1 MNAMTP
7 LFDWRRAL
15 LHGITL
21 AAENHRD
28 FDEPE
33 PWTAMW
39 SLLCEAAEVSRSYNS
54 PPRRWYPSK
63 AAWPDVPDEITH
75 WQKQMAYIQGT
86 LDEVGEDDPTPP
98 MPSAAEVT
106 RADAVLDLWHRHALR
121 RGDNP
126 HPMKRHIW
134 SLAEGAPIGLVIR
147 NSGMKRD
154 EVLAMRAKAATQML
168 RAAGV
173 E

>member
-1 MNAMTP
+1 MNAMTRH
-7 LFDWRRAL
+7 FEWRPAL
-15 LHGITL
+15 LHGIRL
-21 AAENHRD
+21 AADNHLD
-28 FDEPE
+28 FADAA
-33 PWTAMW
+33 PWQAMW
-39 SLLCEAAEVSRSYNS
+39 CLLCEAAEVSRNYDSV
-54 PPRRWYPSK
+54 PRRGYPSK
-63 AAWPDVPDEITH
+63 AIWPDVPSERTWWQEQMEYLRGESLELPDE
-75 WQKQMAYIQGT
+75 
-86 LDEVGEDDPTPP
+86 EPTPP
-98 MPSAAEVT
+98 TPSHVEVT

-126 HPMKRHIW
+126 HPNKKHIW

>member
-1 MNAMTP
+1 MILP
-7 LFDWRRAL
+7 
-15 LHGITL
+15 
-21 AAENHRD
+21 
-28 FDEPE
+28 
-33 PWTAMW
+33 
-39 SLLCEAAEVSRSYNS
+39 
-54 PPRRWYPSK
+54 
-63 AAWPDVPDEITH
+63 
-75 WQKQMAYIQGT
+75 
-86 LDEVGEDDPTPP
+86 PP